1 LRAIGPVAAFGGIA
15 MTEDE
20 ATVTVIDALEKLAI
34 PYMVVGSL
42 SCNVYGVPRLT
53 QDADF
58 VIEGSPES
66 LPRLTAHLGSAFRLD
81 PQMTFET
88 TTLTRRHVFDVAGI
102 PFHIEFFYLSDDPHD
117 QERFRRRRQ
126 IKTMGREVS
135 MPTAEDV
142 IITKLRWAL
151 VANRSKDR
159 DDVRAIIAIQAPNI
173 DWPYVYGWC
182 DQHGT
187 RALLDEIRRSIP
199 PL

>member
-1 LRAIGPVAAFGGIA
+1 
-15 MTEDE
+15 MTEDD
-20 ATVTVIDALEKLAI
+20 ATMAVIDALEALAI

-42 SCNVYGVPRLT
+42 SSNLYGIPRAT
-53 QDADF
+53 HDADF
-58 VIEGSPES
+58 VIEFDSAAFS
-66 LPRLTAHLGSAFRLD
+66 RLISRLGTDFRLG

-88 TTLTRRHVFDVAGI
+88 ATMTRRHIIEVVGI
-102 PFHIEFFYLSDDPHD
+102 PFAIELFQLSDDPHD
-117 QERFRRRRQ
+117 QERFRRRQR
-126 IKTMGREVS
+126 IPILGREAS

-151 VANRSKDR
+151 NSRRTKDR
-159 DDVRAIIAIQAPNI
+159 DDARDVIAVQGENI

-187 RALLDEIRRSIP
+187 RALLDEIRSSIP

>member
-1 LRAIGPVAAFGGIA
+1 
-15 MTEDE
+15 MTGDD
-20 ATVTVIDALEKLAI
+20 ATVAVIDAFEALAI

-42 SCNVYGVPRLT
+42 SSNLYGIPRST
-53 QDADF
+53 HDADF
-58 VIEGSPES
+58 VLEFDSAAFS
-66 LPRLTAHLGSAFRLD
+66 RLISRLGTAFRLD

-88 TTLTRRHVFDVAGI
+88 TTLTRRHILEVVGI
-102 PFHIEFFYLSDDPHD
+102 PFTIEFFQLSEDPHD
-117 QERFRRRRQ
+117 QERFRRRQRVPVLD
-126 IKTMGREVS
+126 REVC

-151 VANRSKDR
+151 NARRTKDR
-159 DDVRAIIAIQAPNI
+159 EDVRDVIAVQGPNI

-187 RALLDEIRRSIP
+187 RALLDEIRSSIP